1 MHIIKYKMKVNE
13 VLERLSQAD
22 SPSFRTL
29 YHLSGLSNQEL
40 DGFKA
45 GWSHLPPERR
55 RQLAEGLVE
64 IAEASFEVDFQAIF
78 RFLLTDQ
85 DPEVRANA
93 VEGLFEDESSWLLHQ
108 LIDLLRKDP
117 SVEVRSRAAK
127 ALGRFALLAEMEDLE
142 PDQAQDI
149 RGTLRET
156 IHNPQEDLEVR
167 RRAVEAI
174 AYFGDQ
180 EVQEIIAQAYH
191 DPAQKVRVS
200 AIFAMGRSLDHH
212 WSQTLI
218 AELENKDPE
227 IRYEAAHSC
236 GELELKPAVPALAR
250 LMQDPDREVQESAVW
265 ALGQIGGGEARRL
278 LAAATSSE
286 DQYLAGEAAEALSEL
301 EFASGILETPISDEE
316 E

>member
-1 MHIIKYKMKVNE
+1 MEVTD
-13 VLERLSQAD
+13 VLERWSQGD
-22 SPSFRTL
+22 SPPSIRTL
-29 YHLSGLSNQEL
+29 YPLSGLSNQEL
-40 DGFKA
+40 EGFKA
-45 GWSHLPPERR
+45 EWSRLPPQRQRR
-55 RQLAEGLVE
+55 MAEGLLE
-64 IAEASFEVDFQAIF
+64 IVEASFEVDFQGIF
-78 RFLLTDQ
+78 RFLLADQ

-93 VEGLFEDESSWLLHQ
+93 VGGLFEDESPWLLHN
-108 LIDLLRKDP
+108 LISLLRKDP
-117 SVEVRSRAAK
+117 APQVRSQAAIS
-127 ALGRFALLAEMEDLE
+127 LGRFALLAEMEDLE
-142 PDQAQDI
+142 PDQAQEL
-149 RGTLRET
+149 RTALRET
-156 IHNPQEDLEVR
+156 IHHPQEDLEVR
-167 RRAVEAI
+167 RRVVEAL
-174 AYFGDQ
+174 AYFGDH
-180 EVQEIIAQAYH
+180 EVREIISQAYQ
-191 DPAQKVRVS
+191 DPAQKMRVS

-286 DQYLAGEAAEALSEL
+286 DQYLAEEAAEALSEL
-301 EFASGILETPISDEE
+301 EFAGGILETPVSDEE